1 MSTPETGYTAMQ
13 AAINVLADTNP
24 ELTDLVAIL
33 REITALL
40 AKGDVFHGL
49 TPNDA
54 RNVGVTLI
62 ADLVIGGF
70 ERLLWRAD
78 VIRTANNVFDDRA
91 AALAAHAHAV
101 ALIET
106 HGIPTTD

>member
-13 AAINVLADTNP
+13 TAINILDTNP
-24 ELTDLVAIL
+24 KAANLVDIL
-33 REITALL
+33 REITNLL
-40 AKGDVFHGL
+40 AQDDVLHGL

-54 RNVGVTLI
+54 KTVGVTLI
-62 ADLVIGGF
+62 ADLALGGF
-70 ERLLWRAD
+70 DRLLWRAD
-78 VIRTANNVFDDRA
+78 VIRTANDMFDDRN

-106 HGIPTTD
+106 HDLPTTD

>member
-13 AAINVLADTNP
+13 SAIDVLADKNP
-24 ELTDLVAIL
+24 KLADLVAIL

-40 AKGDVFHGL
+40 AQDDVLHGL

-54 RNVGVTLI
+54 KTVGVTLI

-78 VIRTANNVFDDRA
+78 VIRTANNGFDDRD

-106 HGIPTTD
+106 HDLPTTD

>member
-1 MSTPETGYTAMQ
+1 MSTPETAYAAMQ
-13 AAINVLADTNP
+13 TAINILDTDP
-24 ELTDLVAIL
+24 KAADLVAIL
-33 REITALL
+33 REITNLL
-40 AKGDVFHGL
+40 AQDDVLHGL

-54 RNVGVTLI
+54 KTVGVTLV
-62 ADLVIGGF
+62 ADLALGGF

-78 VIRTANNVFDDRA
+78 VIRTANNMFDNPD

-106 HGIPTTD
+106 HDLPTTD

>member
-13 AAINVLADTNP
+13 GAIDILDTNP
-24 ELTDLVAIL
+24 KAADLVAL
-33 REITALL
+33 LHEITALL
-40 AKGDVFHGL
+40 AQGDVLHGL

-54 RNVGVTLI
+54 RTVGVTII
-62 ADLVIGGF
+62 ADLALGGF
-70 ERLLWRAD
+70 DRLLWRAD
-78 VIRTANNVFDDRA
+78 VIRTANDMFDDRN

-106 HGIPTTD
+106 HDLPTTD